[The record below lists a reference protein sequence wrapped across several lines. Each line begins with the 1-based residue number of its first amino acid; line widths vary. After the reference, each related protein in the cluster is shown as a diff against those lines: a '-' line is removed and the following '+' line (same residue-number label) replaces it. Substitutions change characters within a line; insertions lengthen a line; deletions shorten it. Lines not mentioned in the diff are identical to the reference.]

1 MKINTFDLSGKFIC
15 ETREIDDA
23 CDENSAWSEVPEV
36 RVESRAVPEVL
47 VTPGEG
53 NRRPYLQDPKCPEL
67 LDFTNA
73 ASRFSYEKARRL
85 ETFFKEAK
93 NASGADLIQEYMRA
107 MNLDRDANAVN
118 VIAVP
123 DDFSSKTQE
132 YVLLGSE
139 GTRPRTFLLWRSV
152 AATLGAEEKL
162 KDANE
167 GDCVAV
173 VDVRR
178 NGVGVAVLTL
188 ALNESGRRLV
198 PQRRSFRDESA
209 FPPSGAIVDFRYEAE
224 GESNDFYEH
233 TFRGNRE
240 QVAVW
245 EPKTGTFELKKFSLK
260 AVVRGLIDVPDVK
273 FCILIGEQ
281 ANEKWC
287 RFCSGN
293 TRVVVEGA
301 DENFVCAGAAKYAV
315 RKKFGG
321 GDSVYFDAYDGLY
334 LVVSLRD
341 KKGERIEPKVL
352 VPPNPCCPGGEQIDG
367 IENKDCFIP
376 KGNNYVDFFLC
387 EGNPAET
394 DKNALKRLEQHF
406 NEMRQDVPLLLKTFV
421 NPGQG
426 LATVNAY
433 ADVFPH
439 PVKMDLTQMKPA
451 EKSLEDLNNEMRR
464 SYPVDMPG
472 VEARAG
478 LWSGQRVSESVK
490 QYLEKQ
496 LANGGSF
503 CCVRMENPNASGM
516 EKFKRVNVFG
526 TVPGKELPVD
536 SSEIA
541 DLFRRLSED
550 FEKRPNDDV
559 LGMISWTYQRRNP
572 LFRAVKRYALDF
584 VQSAKNPHGLCKT
597 RLFTA
602 CGNLFSEK
610 EELKAFF
617 KAFYENVV
625 VKGAESSN
633 WPRALY
639 EMLINNPEMLE
650 YVGTDEELEKC
661 FLKLAEYAT
670 NNGRLIRLR
679 ALKCMLFLLCRRRYS
694 PNFLQKEN
702 TPFMRN
708 APPYGQNIGSPTER
722 AWRKALHDFL
732 NGNGTID
739 GVPALL
745 TDSGIALT

>member
-73 ASRFSYEKARRL
+73 ASNFTNAASRFSYEKARRL

-139 GTRPRTFLLWRSV
+139 GARPRTFLLWRSV

-162 KDANE
+162 KGAKE
-167 GDCVAV
+167 GDRVAV

-188 ALNESGRRLV
+188 ARNESRRLV

-209 FPPSGAIVDFRYEAE
+209 FPPSGAIVDFRYEAG

-260 AVVRGLIDVPDVK
+260 AVVRGLIDVPIVK

-301 DENFVCAGAAKYAV
+301 DENFVCAGAAKYVV

-352 VPPNPCCPGGEQIDG
+352 VPPNLRCPGGEQIDG

-376 KGNNYVDFFLC
+376 KENDHVDFFLC
-387 EGNPAET
+387 EGIPSGT
-394 DKNALKRLEQHF
+394 DKDALKRLEQRF
-406 NEMRQDVPLLLKTFV
+406 GKMRQDVPLRLVSFV

-426 LATVNAY
+426 LASVNAY

-451 EKSLEDLNNEMRR
+451 GKSLEDLNNEMRR

-478 LWSGQRVSESVK
+478 IWNGVRVRPGVD
-490 QYLEKQ
+490 QYL
-496 LANGGSF
+496 GGSSAQGDLF
-503 CCVRMENPNASGM
+503 CRGFMVNPNASGM

-526 TVPGKELPVD
+526 SVPGKELPGN
-536 SSEIA
+536 SPKIA
-541 DLFRRLSED
+541 KLFRRLSED
-550 FEKRPNDDV
+550 FEKSPNDDV
-559 LGMISWTYQRRNP
+559 LGMISWTYQRENP
-572 LFRAVKRYALDF
+572 LFHDVKRYALRF
-584 VQSAKNPHGLCKT
+584 VQSADNPYNLNST

-610 EELKAFF
+610 GELRAFF
-617 KAFYENVV
+617 RAFYENFV
-625 VKGAESSN
+625 VKGTGTSD
-633 WPRALY
+633 WMRALY
-639 EMLINNPEMLE
+639 EMLINNPGMLK
-650 YVGTDEELEKC
+650 YAGTDEEIERC
-661 FLKLAEYAT
+661 FLKLAQYVKIG
-670 NNGRLIRLR
+670 GRLIRLR

-694 PNFLQKEN
+694 SGFLQKGSK
-702 TPFMRN
+702 PFMDIMKSISGRN
-708 APPYGQNIGSPTER
+708 IDSPTEQ

-732 NGNGTID
+732 NGTGTID
-739 GVPALL
+739 GIPAL
-745 TDSGIALT
+745 A